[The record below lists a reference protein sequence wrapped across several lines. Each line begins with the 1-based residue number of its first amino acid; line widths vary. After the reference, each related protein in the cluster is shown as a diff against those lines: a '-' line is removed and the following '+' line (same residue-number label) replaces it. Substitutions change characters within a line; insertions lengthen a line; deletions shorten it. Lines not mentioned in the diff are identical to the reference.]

1 MPGAPSVMRSG
12 RLASRAVLRRQTEND
27 RREREACRDDPS
39 RFNETIL
46 GREPYWS
53 KQEEICESV
62 VKYPITCVK
71 TGNGI
76 GKTYVDAGIA
86 LWFGSLRYR
95 SKAVVAAPTNAQLS
109 NVLWAE
115 VKEAYVLAE
124 RNGHP
129 LGGRLRG
136 LTLEFGE
143 NWRIE
148 GFGQGSIESK
158 AGRHAKDLLALV
170 DEASGVHPSVHEAID
185 SLNPSRRLYT
195 GNPLRPEGKFYE
207 LCELSA
213 DNPNVNVIQISSLE
227 SPHID
232 EVRSEWGMADR
243 TFVDNARYEYGE
255 DSIWWL
261 VHILGQ
267 FPGEL
272 SEALLPIAWL
282 NAAGIAVH
290 VAAGPNRMGVDIAK
304 GLEGDL
310 SMIVIRDDNG
320 ILGAWWSN
328 RWSLEE
334 LAKQVKLRG
343 EEYGVL
349 PQHITFDSTGI
360 GTDFDNRL
368 RSFGILGAKG
378 YQGSLGGGPKHSNL
392 RSLVGWLLRR
402 RIDPNRVRRE
412 PGKPYVSQ
420 AAFAIPMHLLNT
432 FRRELQ
438 GCRTRLDDLGRIALE
453 PKEDF
458 QKRLKFSP
466 NFLDAVMMTFAFPNA

>member
-1 MPGAPSVMRSG
+1 VA
-12 RLASRAVLRRQTEND
+12 
-27 RREREACRDDPS
+27 
-39 RFNETIL
+39 
-46 GREPYWS
+46 
-53 KQEEICESV
+53 
-62 VKYPITCVK
+62 
-71 TGNGI
+71 
-76 GKTYVDAGIA
+76 AGVI
-86 LWFGSLRYR
+86 LWFAVEHPGSWT
-95 SKAVVAAPTNAQLS
+95 VVAAPTIQQLA
-109 NVLWAE
+109 NVAW
-115 VKEAYVLAE
+115 KELVRACLSAE
-124 RNGHP
+124 RAGLP
-129 LGGRLRG
+129 LGGRFDG
-136 LTLEFGE
+136 LQLEFGE
-143 NWRIE
+143 DWKIE
-148 GFGQGSIESK
+148 GLGSGSVESK
-158 AGRHAKDLLALV
+158 SGRHAPELLAV
-170 DEASGVHPSVHEAID
+170 IDEASGVKASVMEAID
-185 SLNPSRRLYT
+185 SLNPSKYLYL

-207 LCELSA
+207 VCELSA
-213 DNPNVNVIQISSLE
+213 DNPYVNVITIPSTE
-227 SPHID
+227 SPDIALD
-232 EVRSEWGMADR
+232 RSPRGLADR
-243 TFVDNARYEYGE
+243 TWLESSRFEYGE
-255 DSIWWL
+255 DSMWWASH
-261 VHILGQ
+261 VEAC

-282 NAAGIAVH
+282 NAAAATIH
-290 VAAGPNRMGVDIAK
+290 VPAGPNRMGVDIAK

-378 YQGSLGGGPKHSNL
+378 YMGANGGGPKHANL

-420 AAFAIPMHLLNT
+420 AAFSIPMHLLNT

-458 QKRLKFSP
+458 VKRLKFSP
-466 NFLDAVMMTFAFPNA
+466 NFLDALMMTFAFPNA